1 MKTVFSLHVP
11 FGLRLDQSEGKGKLF
26 RVTYGKQVKD
36 QLTYTEGAREF
47 GLCLF
52 HALACDGLL
61 DNEGD
66 L

>member
-36 QLTYTEGAREF
+36 KLTYTEGAREF

>member
-1 MKTVFSLHVP
+1 MKTVFSLDVP
-11 FGLRLDQSEGKGKLF
+11 FGLRVDQHEGKGKLF

-36 QLTYTEGAREF
+36 KLTYTEGAREF